1 MNIQALPILI
11 DEDGDWQNGDLLPFD
26 LQCNDGTNDVNKII
40 TGVYATILDNVV
52 TEVLSPYPSNAKYIT
67 KIINP
72 CTEAVSYHRTD
83 PGPVIDL
90 LTYTCPH
97 CSAHEVGELKTYV
110 KQFNMENENLG
121 DDTFVDPLF
130 LNIMKD
136 ASTGLANV
144 DVLLDMNSLYENA
157 AYNWFT
163 LNDDTIQINQPLTD
177 GVQLTIKFNYY

>member
-11 DEDGDWQNGDLLPFD
+11 DESGNWQGGDLLPFD
-26 LQCNDGTNDVNKII
+26 LQCNDGTNDINKII
-40 TGVYATILDNVV
+40 TGVYATIVGHV
-52 TEVLSPYPSNAKYIT
+52 ITEVSSPLPKAAKYIT
-67 KIINP
+67 KITNQ
-72 CTEAVSYHRTD
+72 CDDVVSYHLTD

-90 LTYTCPH
+90 LTYSCPH

-157 AYNWFT
+157 DYNWFT
-163 LNDDTIQINQPLTD
+163 LKYNTIQINKPLTD
-177 GVQLTIKFNYY
+177 GVHLTIKFNYY